1 MRRTYSKEY
10 KLEAVRQ
17 CELASASEV
26 ARQLGIG
33 VNLLYRWR
41 DVLKSEGS
49 DAFRGRGNLS
59 EQEER
64 IRCLEQENRSLKE
77 DNEILKKA
85 TAYFAKH
92 QK

>member
-1 MRRTYSKEY
+1 M
-10 KLEAVRQ
+10 
-17 CELASASEV
+17 
-26 ARQLGIG
+26 
-33 VNLLYRWR
+33 
-41 DVLKSEGS
+41 LKSEGS